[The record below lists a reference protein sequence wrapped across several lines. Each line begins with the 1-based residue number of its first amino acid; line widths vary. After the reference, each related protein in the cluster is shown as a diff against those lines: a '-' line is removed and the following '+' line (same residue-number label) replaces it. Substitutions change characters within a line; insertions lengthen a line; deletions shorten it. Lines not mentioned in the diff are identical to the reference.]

1 MTSSTDEVCVTYDWD
16 YFLRFD
22 SWRLKRYTFWESKPF
37 GADNSPTRFMLRA
50 KYDEYD
56 RDSLYV
62 VLASCN
68 ERKLFVTVKF
78 VCDRVDEDDDKERT
92 VSGGNAVVMYTV
104 HCTLFAIRLI
114 THSSS
119 SISSHRNLTR
129 QSEQN
134 WLETGTFT
142 GRVQNFMP

>member
-1 MTSSTDEVCVTYDWD
+1 MSSNTDEVCVTYDWGS
-16 YFLRFD
+16 FD
-22 SWRLKRYTFWESKPF
+22 RSLFGRNHYWESNPF

-50 KYDEYD
+50 RYDEQD
-56 RDSLYV
+56 KDSLYV
-62 VLASCN
+62 TLVSCN
-68 ERKLFVTVKF
+68 ERRLFVTVKF